1 MWDDRR
7 GEVLTH
13 THTRTHLV
21 NMLARGEADARLSPR
36 RRRFHGDADDYMLVV
51 GDYVDCRCEDKS
63 RWILRMGS

>member
-1 MWDDRR
+1 MI
-7 GEVLTH
+7 GEVKFSHTH

-51 GDYVDCRCEDKS
+51 GDYMSIVDVKTKAV
-63 RWILRMGS
+63 G